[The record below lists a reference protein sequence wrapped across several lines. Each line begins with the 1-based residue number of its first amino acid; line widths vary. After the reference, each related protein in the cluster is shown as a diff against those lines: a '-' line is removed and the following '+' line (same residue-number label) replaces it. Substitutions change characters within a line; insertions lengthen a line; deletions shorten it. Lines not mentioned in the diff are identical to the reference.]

1 MGSSRDGAFTR
12 WEFRRSACS
21 LREEEF
27 RRWRVYEVWS
37 SADRMF
43 RRWGVEEIVRT
54 GDGEFSR

>member
-37 SADRMF
+37 SADGMF
-43 RRWGVEEIVRT
+43 RRWGVEEIV
-54 GDGEFSR
+54 S